1 MNKRI
6 EQSQKNGYTG
16 TSLKAKIISRQNIA
30 GTHVTLGDPA
40 ICEMISYLGFDFIWV
55 DTEHSPLDLGPLKLH
70 LMAAKSGDTPVIVR
84 VPWNDPVMIKR
95 VIDMGPA
102 GVVIPMVNTAEEAQ
116 KAVDACHYPPNGN
129 RGWGPY
135 GAIRYGLDDK
145 LKWIHETSKDLCL
158 FAQVEH
164 VEAVRNLREIAD
176 VDGIDG
182 FVIGPCDLS
191 GSVGELY
198 KMYEPTTVAVIDEAI
213 AILKEKGKYIA
224 VSCGNSP
231 DVLEF
236 WHSRGV
242 HMISA
247 GMDYSF
253 ILSGAGET
261 LKNIRN
267 AQTK

>member
-1 MNKRI
+1 MSNGT
-6 EQSQKNGYTG
+6 EQIRSTGYAG
-16 TSLKAKIISRQNIA
+16 SVLKAKILSRQHIA
-30 GTHVTLGDPA
+30 GTHITLGDPA

-70 LMAAKSGDTPVIVR
+70 LMAAKAGDTPVIVR

-102 GVVIPMVNTAEEAQ
+102 GVVIPMVNTAEEARR
-116 KAVDACHYPPNGN
+116 AVNACRYPPEGN

-135 GAIRYGLDDK
+135 GAIRYGLDNQ
-145 LKWIHETSKDLCL
+145 LKWIHETSWDMCI

-164 VEAVRNLREIAD
+164 IQAVKNLREIAD
-176 VDGIDG
+176 VEGIDG
-182 FVIGPCDLS
+182 FVFGPCDLS

-198 KMYEPTTVAVIDEAI
+198 KMYESKTVSVIDEAI
-213 AILKEKGKYIA
+213 AILREKGKYIA
-224 VSCGNSP
+224 VSCGNTP
-231 DVLEF
+231 EVLEF

-253 ILSGAGET
+253 ILSGAEQT
-261 LKNIRN
+261 LKNIKN
-267 AQTK
+267 AQN